1 MKIHILDEAIFDLRC
16 GAQFYENQKSGLGT
30 YFLDTLFSDIESLYL
45 YAGVH
50 IQIEGY
56 FRLLSKRFPYAVYYK
71 VDNDLIQIFTVLDC
85 RRNPA
90 ENINILISRR
100 T

>member
-1 MKIHILDEAIFDLRC
+1 MKVRILDEAISDLRL
-16 GAQFYENQKSGLGT
+16 GAQFYEDQSVGLGT
-30 YFLDTLFSDIESLYL
+30 YFLDTLFSDIESLHL

-50 IQIEGY
+50 IQIEEY

-71 VDNDLIQIFTVLDC
+71 IDGETVLIYAVLDC
-85 RRNPA
+85 RRNPST
-90 ENINILISRR
+90 NLKLLTNRR